1 MQNIL
6 RKYPSKYNFDGMFL
20 DLVALLDYATESD
33 AKEAAVWILA
43 EYAEEIYNVAMTTFK
58 KWISSF

>member
-20 DLVALLDYATESD
+20 DLVSLLDYASDTES
-33 AKEAAVWILA
+33 KEAAVWILA
-43 EYAEEIYNVAMTTFK
+43 EYA
-58 KWISSF
+58 